1 MRKILETSTEHIDEI
16 ENTQSVDVYFVD
28 DDGEEGTVACE
39 VCLDTGKA
47 FYKDN
52 IYRSSRKVKEAIEEI
67 RKTIVKKK
75 PSIIV
80 KVARGCAKE
89 VGGCVK
95 EVNSSVEIDFILVE
109 FDTNGTDEGQLTSV
123 PHSNEDAELVY
134 SIVDEYKVEVEVDEE
149 RVDQLLK
156 IIKG

>member
-75 PSIIV
+75 PTVVV
-80 KVARGCAKE
+80 KV
-89 VGGCVK
+89 VGGNVTDVFSDTDLELDVLDFDTEMSSEEDQEDMKKIPDSYGKIQDAYLYCSGIL
-95 EVNSSVEIDFILVE
+95 EVN
-109 FDTNGTDEGQLTSV
+109 TDEAKAVFKALNS
-123 PHSNEDAELVY
+123 
-134 SIVDEYKVEVEVDEE
+134 
-149 RVDQLLK
+149 
-156 IIKG
+156 